1 MNFGVTILIM
11 NYFLGVESE
20 MEHEWFISKKVR
32 KSRERYS
39 IKREKILE
47 NDEIAN
53 D

>member
-1 MNFGVTILIM
+1 MNFGVTIL
-11 NYFLGVESE
+11 NELFLGVESE